1 MSNRTL
7 RAICPLVVFP
17 FVVCI
22 LRISITPL
30 EFAGPLRAGKSAQPG
45 ERRMLELL
53 ALNAV
58 SFLDMKQHN
67 TSRLRNVDLGEISS

>member
-1 MSNRTL
+1 L
-7 RAICPLVVFP
+7 E
-17 FVVCI
+17 
-22 LRISITPL
+22 ISIAPW
-30 EFAGPLRAGKSAQPG
+30 EFTGPLRAGKSPQPG

-58 SFLDMKQHN
+58 SFFDMKQHN